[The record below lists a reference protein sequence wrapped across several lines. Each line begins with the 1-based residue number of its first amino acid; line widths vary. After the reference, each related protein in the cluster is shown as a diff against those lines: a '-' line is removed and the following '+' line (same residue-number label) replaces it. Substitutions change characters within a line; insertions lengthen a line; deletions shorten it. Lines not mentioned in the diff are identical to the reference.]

1 LTRSS
6 GGYDR
11 STTWQFRTKARRRPL
26 LDVGTLKVD
35 ADVTGPVADVRLV
48 GELDLR
54 TADALLDLV
63 DGLLDQDL
71 GAIRLDGTGLTFVDS
86 AGLRVIVL
94 GLVRA
99 TDAGITY
106 EISDAS
112 ESLERVLSITGLAE
126 VLGR

>member
-1 LTRSS
+1 M
-6 GGYDR
+6 
-11 STTWQFRTKARRRPL
+11 
-26 LDVGTLKVD
+26 
-35 ADVTGPVADVRLV
+35 TGSVADVRLV

-71 GAIRLDGTGLTFVDS
+71 GAIRLDGSGLTFVDS

-106 EISDAS
+106 AVSDAS
-112 ESLERVLSITGLAE
+112 EPLERVLSITGLAE